1 LKWKIACSEVDV
13 EVMQKIIIHL
23 SSYEFTL
30 YEIDFTRDYA
40 GSFRL
45 NEVVSHFKQNYGLV
59 EGYDKFRD
67 VFFME
72 KDMKQK
78 TGNNCFI
85 MKKGNI
91 RYKMYL
97 KLPQMICKNKVRD
110 NLGMNLL
117 NWVSPGKNHA
127 HLSSNH
133 QTELARQRGLTRIE
147 VSIKNPS
154 LHLEELIREHNFFVD
169 MLCPSLTWSSS
180 HAMMWKAFA
189 DNLKHT
195 LVVVDEN
202 FRGEA
207 KDVGLAI
214 VVYAF
219 DPATFDLCGF
229 QVKNW
234 QKNCMQIMARFT
246 FSSSLPIDMIK
257 MSYI

>member
-1 LKWKIACSEVDV
+1 
-13 EVMQKIIIHL
+13 
-23 SSYEFTL
+23 
-30 YEIDFTRDYA
+30 
-40 GSFRL
+40 
-45 NEVVSHFKQNYGLV
+45 
-59 EGYDKFRD
+59 
-67 VFFME
+67 
-72 KDMKQK
+72 
-78 TGNNCFI
+78 

-117 NWVSPGKNHA
+117 HWVSPGKNYA
-127 HLSSNH
+127 RLSSNH

-154 LHLEELIREHNFFVD
+154 LHFKELIREHNFFVD
-169 MLCPSLTWSSS
+169 MLCPSITWSSS

-189 DNLKHT
+189 DNLKNT
-195 LVVVDEN
+195 LVVVNEN

-219 DPATFDLCGF
+219 DPATLDL
-229 QVKNW
+229 
-234 QKNCMQIMARFT
+234 
-246 FSSSLPIDMIK
+246 
-257 MSYI
+257 